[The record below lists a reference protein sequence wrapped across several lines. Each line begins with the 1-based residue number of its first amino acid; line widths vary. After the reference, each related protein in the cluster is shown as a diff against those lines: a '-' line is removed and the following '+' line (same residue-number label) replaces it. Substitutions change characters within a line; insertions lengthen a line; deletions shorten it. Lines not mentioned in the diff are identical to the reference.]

1 MSTFTAHHHNITSDS
16 RTGPTPV
23 DVEGFFQLVQDQL
36 ATLAATAPSDE
47 NREFLSSLSAE
58 LESTDR
64 ITGVDQLYLDN
75 LDRVSRKQL
84 QSNPTD
90 ACAICAEKFLDDP
103 HPLVVELPCHGSHRF
118 DLECVGPWLLS
129 KGTCPMCRK
138 DLTVRENPVY
148 ILLAARRG
156 RNPTIWAMSSP
167 LLQPDTLLSKAY
179 PSNENQVATNLC
191 SLLQKKKTVEIPRDD
206 EDDDDIDGLYG

>member
-1 MSTFTAHHHNITSDS
+1 MATNPYEVEHNVKLVTTRRHKRRPDMSTFTAHHHNITSDS

-138 DLTVRENPVY
+138 DLT
-148 ILLAARRG
+148 
-156 RNPTIWAMSSP
+156 
-167 LLQPDTLLSKAY
+167 
-179 PSNENQVATNLC
+179 
-191 SLLQKKKTVEIPRDD
+191 KKKTVEIPRDD